1 MKEEVIRRTLRS
13 EGISSSEEH
22 LLASAVQ
29 DAHGDERRARAIL
42 PFPASHCA
50 SASDFRFKYEQAQFA
65 KWPSQKQNIKA
76 NSSAKCCTCAK
87 GGKF

>member
-29 DAHGDERRARAIL
+29 DAHGDERRARARAIL
-42 PFPASHCA
+42 PFAASHCA

-65 KWPSQKQNIKA
+65 KRPSQKQNIKA
-76 NSSAKCCTCAK
+76 NSSA
-87 GGKF
+87 